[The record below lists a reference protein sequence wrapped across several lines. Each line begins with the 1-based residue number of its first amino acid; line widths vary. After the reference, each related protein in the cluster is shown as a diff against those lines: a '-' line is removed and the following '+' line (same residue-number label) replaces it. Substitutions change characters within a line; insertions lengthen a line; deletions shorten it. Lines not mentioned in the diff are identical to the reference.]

1 MGKDSIG
8 NTTPKTLTKT
18 EQNRLSGTTFLKWP
32 MANLTPEIIWDRK
45 GKKFF
50 IFLKIMLC

>member
-8 NTTPKTLTKT
+8 NTAPKTLTKT
-18 EQNRLSGTTFLKWP
+18 EQNRLSGATFLKWP

-45 GKKFF
+45 EKYFLFF
-50 IFLKIMLC
+50 